1 MDTGIDKTEL
11 EATEVS
17 TPPAEEAKTPAEEP
31 KPNSQG
37 EGQDEPELYVDDE
50 EGDHKKP
57 NMSQEAAYAA
67 FRKEQKKRKEKQKL
81 IDAEKERADKLQ
93 REIDELKTKV
103 GKITKGSPPTM
114 ESCGYDEEVF
124 QARTREY
131 YESSPDTPTPKPSEH
146 QDQVS
151 NDEADFYLYQKE
163 QDIIQVLPSYSE
175 KKEALKKAMTD
186 RGIDDTEGAI
196 AFMSNL
202 AMQKGVDVA
211 KAMVAMS
218 ERPTII
224 DELIRAGTNQ
234 IAQADIISQAAGRVK
249 TRTKKAIDSQPEP
262 NINNTGPIDSANTQV
277 KQLREA
283 WVKNP
288 TSKNY
293 AIYQAAKSKLN
304 SKVNSDG

>member
-1 MDTGIDKTEL
+1 LDTGIDKTEL

-17 TPPAEEAKTPAEEP
+17 APPAEEAKTPAEEP

-57 NMSQEAAYAA
+57 NMSQEA
-67 FRKEQKKRKEKQKL
+67 
-81 IDAEKERADKLQ
+81 
-93 REIDELKTKV
+93 EIDELKTKV

-131 YESSPDTPTPKPSEH
+131 YESSPDTPTPKPSEP